1 MGRRESPLDPDAG
14 PVQRFAYELRALRRD
29 AGGPTYRTMAAR
41 GGYSVTT
48 LAQAAAGERLPSLPV
63 LRAYVAA
70 CGGDEAEWEH
80 RWREAAAEAAAVP
93 SAAADDEPAPYLGLA
108 RFEPGDREKFF
119 GREQLTGE
127 LLTVVA
133 ENRFAALVGASG
145 SGKSSLL
152 RAGLIPALQHA
163 DEPHRRPAAIRILTP
178 GAHPLAAHAAP
189 LCPADGARDTV
200 VVIDQFEETFTLCR
214 SQEERAGFID
224 RLLTARRPDSRLR
237 VVIAVR
243 ADFYGRCAE
252 HRALAAALRGTSLL
266 VGPMSQEE
274 LRQAIVGPAATR
286 GALVER
292 ALTARLVTE
301 VTDQPGGLPLLS
313 HALLETWRR
322 RKGRALTESSYEAAG
337 GLRGAIAHTGE
348 EVYAR
353 LTPGEAVL
361 ARHLLLR
368 LIMPGEGA
376 PDTRRPADRAELL
389 AVGEGTAPVL
399 ERLAR
404 ARLITLEESSADL
417 AHEALIT
424 AWPRLS
430 SWVEED
436 RERLRLHRRLT
447 DAANAWE
454 ESGRDTGALYRGNRL
469 AAVEEAFAGRGGAY
483 DGKDGKGGAYDGK
496 DGKVGE
502 VALTGHERAFL
513 AAAVTARTRDR
524 RRSRSLLGTLSVLLV
539 LALVAGVVAWQQ
551 NRTSEKRRTEAVAR
565 KVSALANGMRF
576 SDPVTAM
583 RLSVA
588 AWRVADTPETRAGL
602 MGAHTQPEEDVF
614 TVPESLDSQ
623 QFLSQDGRT
632 LVVADR
638 GHVTKWDVR
647 TKRRTG
653 KYPGLGR
660 HVGTAT
666 HLSPDARGL
675 LLETDDGV
683 FVWDIGTGRTAGRRL
698 GSPDAV
704 TLGFGSTAR
713 TVVLGDT
720 AAVRLRV
727 WDTVR
732 RRVLFT
738 SPVGQVEAAVV
749 SPDER
754 MVALCPAGSRLQVWD
769 IAQRRRLPVPG
780 SLPRGGDDRCAE
792 VRFAPDS
799 RTVAAVTPDAVRI
812 WRARTGKPLPGV
824 DQVGV
829 SSLEF
834 GADGRFMVTSDAE
847 EISLWRLSD
856 AEDPVLRYP
865 VSTLSVGRLSLDLD
879 DRRIRY
885 LSQRQMRGGVVRSVA
900 LRGAAA
906 PTWQEPAVSEAAF
919 GPDGRL
925 LARSWQGADG
935 VRFQLFDVRT
945 GRRTRELP
953 RLRCTAEYVDDC
965 LEDMT
970 FSADGRTLAYR
981 TGPVDSGER
990 ERFTIWDV
998 AAGRDRTPKAL
1009 RAPGLGG
1016 EGVLSMALSPEG
1028 RSLFLSRGEEQ
1039 DGRTEVYDVRRGTRT
1054 KVLRGM
1060 GGGALA
1066 VRPDGRLLVNANGRV
1081 ADPRGGRVTR
1091 VSLGQDSD
1099 SVTAITFSPDGRLFA
1114 AGDASGR
1121 VTLWD
1126 GELRRRVGQFDGTFT
1141 SERQD
1146 AAEPVGTLAFSPDG
1160 QTLAV
1165 GGSEG
1170 TLRLWDATANQALG
1184 AALPTPGDRQITL
1197 AFAPDSATV
1206 YAAGERVPLQRYRVA
1221 PQQVA
1226 SDVCARTSTGLSRRD
1241 WKAYIPDV
1249 PYRPTC

>member
-63 LRAYVAA
+63 LKAYVAA
-70 CGGDEAEWEH
+70 CGGDETEWEH
-80 RWREAAAEAAAVP
+80 RWREAGAEAAAVP
-93 SAAADDEPAPYLGLA
+93 SDADDEPAPYLGLA
-108 RFEPGDREKFF
+108 RFEPGDRERFF
-119 GREQLTGE
+119 GRGQLTGE
-127 LLTVVA
+127 LLAVVA

-152 RAGLIPALQHA
+152 RAGLVPALQHA
-163 DEPHRRPAAIRILTP
+163 EEPRRRPAAIRILTP

-189 LCPADGARDTV
+189 LSPADGDRDTV
-200 VVIDQFEETFTLCR
+200 VVIDQFEEAFTLCR
-214 SQEERAGFID
+214 SQEERTAFID
-224 RLLTARRPDSRLR
+224 RLLTARQPDSRLR

-301 VTDQPGGLPLLS
+301 VTDEPGGLPLLS

-337 GLRGAIAHTGE
+337 GLRGAIARTGE

-353 LTPGEAVL
+353 LTPGEAAL

-368 LIMPGEGA
+368 LITPGEGA

-389 AVGEGTAPVL
+389 AVGPGAAQVL
-399 ERLAR
+399 EQLAR
-404 ARLITLEESSADL
+404 ARLITLEESSAEL

-424 AWPRLS
+424 AWPRLNT
-430 SWVEED
+430 WVEED

-454 ESGRDTGALYRGNRL
+454 ESGRDSGALYRGNRL
-469 AAVEEAFAGRGGAY
+469 AAVEEAFAGR
-483 DGKDGKGGAYDGK
+483 DGEA
-496 DGKVGE
+496 
-502 VALTGHERAFL
+502 ALTGHERAFL
-513 AAAVTARTRDR
+513 AAAVAARTRDR

-539 LALVAGVVAWQQ
+539 LALVAGTVAWQQ

-565 KVSALANGMRF
+565 KVSALADGMRF

-583 RLSVA
+583 RLNVA

-602 MGAHTQPEEDVF
+602 MGAHTQLEEDMF
-614 TVPESLDSQ
+614 SVPESLDSQ
-623 QFLSQDGRT
+623 QFLSRDGRT

-647 TKRRTG
+647 TERRTG
-653 KYPGLGR
+653 RYPGLGR
-660 HVGTAT
+660 HVGSAT
-666 HLSPDARGL
+666 YLSPDARGL

-683 FVWDIGTGRTAGRRL
+683 FVWDIAAGRIAGRRL

-704 TLGFGSTAR
+704 SLGFGSSAR

-720 AAVRLRV
+720 AAVRARV

-732 RRVLFT
+732 RRLLFT
-738 SPVGQVEAAVV
+738 APVGQVEAAVV

-754 MVALCPAGSRLQVWD
+754 LVALCPARGRLQVWD
-769 IAQRRRLPVPG
+769 MAERRRLPVPA
-780 SLPRGGDDRCAE
+780 SLPRAGSDACAE

-799 RTVAAVTPDAVRI
+799 RTVAAVTPDAVRR
-812 WRARTGKPLPGV
+812 WRARTGSTLPGV
-824 DQVGV
+824 DQPGL
-829 SSLEF
+829 STLEF
-834 GADGRFMVTSDAE
+834 GADGKFIVTSDAQ
-847 EISLWRLSD
+847 EISLWRLAD
-856 AEDPVLRYP
+856 AEKPVLRYP
-865 VSTLSVGRLSLDLD
+865 VTTQSVGQLSLDLD

-885 LSQRQMRGGVVRSVA
+885 LSQRRMRGGVVRSLA

-906 PTWQEPAVSEAAF
+906 GTWLERAVSGAAF
-919 GPDGRL
+919 GADGRL
-925 LARSWQGADG
+925 LIRSRQETDG
-935 VRFQLFDVRT
+935 TTRFQLFDVPT
-945 GRRTRELP
+945 GRRGKELP
-953 RLRCTAEYVDDC
+953 QLRCTEEYVDDC
-965 LEDMT
+965 LEDMAI
-970 FSADGRTLAYR
+970 SADGGTLALR
-981 TGPVDSGER
+981 TGPVDSAAGER
-990 ERFTIWDV
+990 FAVWDV
-998 AAGRDRTPKAL
+998 DAGRDRTPKAL
-1009 RAPGLGG
+1009 RAPGRDT
-1016 EGVLSMALSPEG
+1016 EGVLRMALSPQG
-1028 RSLFLSRGEEQ
+1028 SSLFVSRGDE
-1039 DGRTEVYDVRRGTRT
+1039 GPTEVYDVRGGRRT

-1060 GGGALA
+1060 GGALA
-1066 VRPDGRLLVNANGRV
+1066 VRPDGRLLVAASSRM
-1081 ADPRGGRVTR
+1081 ADLRDGRVTR
-1091 VSLGQDSD
+1091 VSLGLDSD
-1099 SVTAITFSPDGRLFA
+1099 SLTAITFSPDGRLFA
-1114 AGDASGR
+1114 AGDTSGR

-1126 GELRRRVGQFDGTFT
+1126 GELRRRVGEFDGTFT

-1146 AAEPVGTLAFSPDG
+1146 AAEPVSTLAFSPDG
-1160 QTLAV
+1160 ETLAV

-1184 AALPTPGDRQITL
+1184 AALPTPGDLQLSL
-1197 AFAPDSATV
+1197 AFGPDSATL

-1221 PQQVA
+1221 PRKVA
-1226 SDVCARTSTGLSRRD
+1226 SDVCVRTDTGLSRRD

>member
-14 PVQRFAYELRALRRD
+14 PVQRFASELRALRRD

-41 GGYSVTT
+41 GGYSATT

-70 CGGDEAEWEH
+70 CGGDGAAWE
-80 RWREAAAEAAAVP
+80 RRLREAGAEAAAVP
-93 SAAADDEPAPYLGLA
+93 SAAADEPAPYLGLA

-119 GREQLTGE
+119 GRERLTGE

-178 GAHPLAAHAAP
+178 GTHPFTAHAAP
-189 LCPADGARDTV
+189 LSPADGERDTV
-200 VVIDQFEETFTLCR
+200 VVIDQFEEAFTLCR
-214 SQEERAGFID
+214 SQEERARFID
-224 RLLTARRPDSRLR
+224 LLLTARRPDSRLR

-266 VGPMSQEE
+266 VGPMSRGEV
-274 LRQAIVGPAATR
+274 RQAIVGPAATR

-301 VTDQPGGLPLLS
+301 VADEPGGLPLLS

-322 RKGRALTESSYEAAG
+322 RRGRALTESSYEAAG

-353 LTPGEAVL
+353 LTPAEAAL

-368 LIMPGEGA
+368 LITPGEGV

-389 AVGEGTAPVL
+389 AVGPGAASVL
-399 ERLAR
+399 EQLAR
-404 ARLITLEESSADL
+404 ARLVTLEESSADL

-430 SWVEED
+430 TWVEED

-447 DAANAWE
+447 DAANVWE

-469 AAVEEAFAGRGGAY
+469 TAVEEAFGGR
-483 DGKDGKGGAYDGK
+483 D
-496 DGKVGE
+496 GE
-502 VALTGHERAFL
+502 VALTAHERAFL
-513 AAAVTARTRDR
+513 AAAVAARTRDR
-524 RRSRSLLGTLSVLLV
+524 RRNRSLLGTLTVLLV
-539 LALVAGVVAWQQ
+539 LALLAGAIAWQQ

-602 MGAHTQPEEDVF
+602 MGAHTQPEEDVL

-623 QFLSQDGRT
+623 QFLSRDGRT

-638 GHVTKWDVR
+638 SHVTKWDVR

-653 KYPGLGR
+653 TYPGLGR
-660 HVGTAT
+660 HVGAAT

-675 LLETDDGV
+675 LLETEDGV
-683 FVWDIGTGRTAGRRL
+683 FVWDIGAGRTSGRRI

-704 TLGFGSTAR
+704 GLGFGSTAR

-720 AAVRLRV
+720 AAVRARV
-727 WDTVR
+727 WDTER
-732 RRVLFT
+732 RRVLF
-738 SPVGQVEAAVV
+738 SAPAGQVEAAVV

-754 MVALCPAGSRLQVWD
+754 LVALCPAGSRLQVWD
-769 IAQRRRLPVPG
+769 MAGRRRLPVPG
-780 SLPRGGDDRCAE
+780 SLPRRGDDTCAE

-799 RTVAAVTPDAVRI
+799 RTVAALAPDAVRM
-812 WRARTGKPLPGV
+812 WRARTGASLPGI

-829 SSLEF
+829 TSLEF
-834 GADGRFMVTSDAE
+834 GADGRFVVTSDAE
-847 EISLWRLSD
+847 EISLWRPAD
-856 AEDPVLRYP
+856 AERPVLRYP
-865 VSTLSVGRLSLDLD
+865 VGTQSVGQLSLDLD

-885 LSQRQMRGGVVRSVA
+885 LSQRRMRGGVVRSLA
-900 LRGAAA
+900 LRDAAA
-906 PTWQEPAVSEAAF
+906 RTWLEPEVSGAAF
-919 GPDGRL
+919 GADGRL
-925 LARSWQGADG
+925 LVGSRQEADG
-935 VRFQLFDVRT
+935 IRFQLYDVRT
-945 GRRTRELP
+945 RRPARELP
-953 RLRCTAEYVDDC
+953 RLRCPEEQVGDC
-965 LEDMT
+965 LEGMA

-981 TGPVDSGER
+981 TGPVDSAAGER
-990 ERFTIWDV
+990 LAVWDV
-998 AAGRDRTPKAL
+998 AAGRDRTPKSL
-1009 RAPGLGG
+1009 RAPGRNAEGG
-1016 EGVLSMALSPEG
+1016 FSMALSPDG
-1028 RSLFLSRGEEQ
+1028 SSLFLSRGEGA
-1039 DGRTEVYDVRRGTRT
+1039 DGHTEVYDVRRGNRT
-1054 KVLRGM
+1054 KVLRGL
-1060 GGGALA
+1060 GGDLA
-1066 VRPDGRLLVNANGRV
+1066 VRPNGRMLVAASGRTADLRDGRVRRV
-1081 ADPRGGRVTR
+1081 GPGLDAD
-1091 VSLGQDSD
+1091 SL
-1099 SVTAITFSPDGRLFA
+1099 TAITFSPDGRLFA

-1121 VTLWD
+1121 VSLWD
-1126 GELRRRVGQFDGTFT
+1126 GELRRRVGEFDGTFT

-1146 AAEPVGTLAFSPDG
+1146 VAEPVAALAFSPDG
-1160 QTLAV
+1160 RTLAV

-1184 AALPTPGDRQITL
+1184 AALPTPGDLQLSL
-1197 AFAPDSATV
+1197 AFGPDSATV
-1206 YAAGERVPLQRYRVA
+1206 YAAGEHVPVQRYRVA
-1221 PQQVA
+1221 PRRVA
-1226 SDVCARTSTGLSRRD
+1226 SDVCARTGTGLSRRD
-1241 WKAYIPDV
+1241 WKAYVPDV

>member
-1 MGRRESPLDPDAG
+1 MGRRETPLDPDAG

-29 AGGPTYRTMAAR
+29 AGGPTYRTMAAQA
-41 GGYSVTT
+41 GYSATT
-48 LAQAAAGERLPSLPV
+48 LAQAASGERLPSLPV

-70 CGGDEAEWEH
+70 CGGDETKWER
-80 RWREAAAEAAAVP
+80 RWHEAGAEAAAVP
-93 SAAADDEPAPYLGLA
+93 SAADDEPAPYLGLA

-119 GREQLTGE
+119 GRGQLTAE
-127 LLTVVA
+127 LLGVVR

-152 RAGLIPALQHA
+152 RAGLIPALQ
-163 DEPHRRPAAIRILTP
+163 DTEEPHRRPAAIRILTP
-178 GAHPLAAHAAP
+178 GAHPLTTHAAA
-189 LCPADGARDTV
+189 LSPADGDRDTV

-214 SQEERAGFID
+214 SHEERAGFID

-252 HRALAAALRGTSLL
+252 HRALAAALPGSSLL
-266 VGPMSQEE
+266 VGPMSREE

-292 ALTARLVTE
+292 ALTARLLTE
-301 VTDQPGGLPLLS
+301 VTDEPGGLPLLS

-337 GLRGAIAHTGE
+337 GLRGAIARTGE

-353 LTPGEAVL
+353 LTPDEAAL

-368 LIMPGEGA
+368 LITPGEGA
-376 PDTRRPADRAELL
+376 PDTRRPAGRAELL
-389 AVGEGTAPVL
+389 AVDPGAARVL

-404 ARLITLEESSADL
+404 ARLITLEESSVVL

-430 SWVEED
+430 GWVEEH
-436 RERLRLHRRLT
+436 REQLGLHRRLT
-447 DAANAWE
+447 DAANVWE

-469 AAVEEAFAGRGGAY
+469 TAVEEAFAG
-483 DGKDGKGGAYDGK
+483 KDGD
-496 DGKVGE
+496 
-502 VALTGHERAFL
+502 VALTGHERSFL
-513 AAAVTARTRDR
+513 EAAVAARSGERRR
-524 RRSRSLLGTLSVLLV
+524 RRSLLATLSVLLV
-539 LALVAGVVAWQQ
+539 LALVAGVAAWQQ
-551 NRTSEKRRTEAVAR
+551 NRTSERRRTEAVAR

-602 MGAHTQPEEDVF
+602 MGAHTQPEEDVL

-623 QFLSQDGRT
+623 QFMSRDGRT

-638 GHVTKWDVR
+638 AHVTKWDVR

-653 KYPGLGR
+653 TYPGLGD
-660 HVGTAT
+660 HVGSAT

-675 LLETDDGV
+675 LVETADGV
-683 FVWDIGTGRTAGRRL
+683 LVRDIAAGRPAGRPL

-704 TLGFGSTAR
+704 SLGFGSTVR
-713 TVVLGDT
+713 TVVLGD
-720 AAVRLRV
+720 AATGRLRV

-738 SPVGQVEAAVV
+738 SPGGQVEAAVV

-754 MVALCPAGSRLQVWD
+754 MVALCAAGRPLQVWD
-769 IAQRRRLPVPG
+769 MPRARRLPVPG
-780 SLPRGGDDRCAE
+780 SLPRAGDDTCAA
-792 VRFAPDS
+792 VRFTPDS
-799 RTVAAVTPDAVRI
+799 RAVAAVTPDTVRM
-812 WRARTGKPLPGV
+812 WRARTGKPLPGI
-824 DQVGV
+824 DQAEVTD
-829 SSLEF
+829 LEF
-834 GADGRFMVTSDAE
+834 GSDGRFAVTSDAD
-847 EISLWRLSD
+847 EISLWRLSGAD
-856 AEDPVLRYP
+856 DPVLRYP
-865 VSTLSVGRLSLDLD
+865 VTTLSVGQLSLDLD

-885 LSQRQMRGGVVRSVA
+885 LSQRRMRGGVVRSVA
-900 LRGAAA
+900 LRGATTT
-906 PTWQEPAVSEAAF
+906 TWLEPPVSGAAF
-919 GPDGRL
+919 GADGRL
-925 LARSWQGADG
+925 LATSRQETDG
-935 VRFQLFDVRT
+935 PRFRLSDARA
-945 GRRTRELP
+945 GRPARELP
-953 RLRCTAEYVDDC
+953 RLKCAEEYVDDC

-981 TGPVDSGER
+981 TGPVDSAAGER
-990 ERFTIWDV
+990 FAIWDV

-1009 RAPGLGG
+1009 RAPGRKGA
-1016 EGVLSMALSPEG
+1016 GVPAMALSPEG
-1028 RSLFLSRGEEQ
+1028 KFLFLTREDDEHAM
-1039 DGRTEVYDVRRGTRT
+1039 VYDVRRGNRT

-1066 VRPDGRLLVNANGRV
+1066 VRPDGRLLVSAGGRT
-1081 ADPRGGRVTR
+1081 ADPRTGRVTR
-1091 VSLGQDSD
+1091 VDLGQD
-1099 SVTAITFSPDGRLFA
+1099 SVTAIAFSPDGRLFA

-1121 VTLWD
+1121 VALWD
-1126 GELRRRVGQFDGTFT
+1126 GELRRRVGEFDGTFT

-1146 AAEPVGTLAFSPDG
+1146 AAEPVSALAFSPDG
-1160 QTLAV
+1160 GVLAV

-1184 AALPTPGDRQITL
+1184 SALPTPGDRQLSL
-1197 AFAPDSATV
+1197 AFGPDGATL
-1206 YAAGERVPLQRYRVA
+1206 YAAGERVPRQSYRVT
-1221 PQQVA
+1221 PRQVA
-1226 SDVCARTSTGLSRRD
+1226 SAVCARTGTGLSRRD
-1241 WKAYIPDV
+1241 WQAYIPDA

>member
-14 PVQRFAYELRALRRD
+14 PVERFAYELRALRRD

-41 GGYSVTT
+41 GEYSVTT

-70 CGGDEAEWEH
+70 CGGDETEWEH
-80 RWREAAAEAAAVP
+80 RWRAAGAEAAVVP
-93 SAAADDEPAPYLGLA
+93 SAADDEPAPYLGLA

-127 LLTVVA
+127 LLTVVT

-178 GAHPLAAHAAP
+178 GARPLAAHAAP
-189 LCPADGARDTV
+189 LSPADGERDTV

-266 VGPMSQEE
+266 VGPMSQDE
-274 LRQAIVGPAATR
+274 LRQAIVGPAATQ

-301 VTDQPGGLPLLS
+301 VTDEPGGLPLLS

-348 EVYAR
+348 ELYAR
-353 LTPGEAVL
+353 LTSDEAAL

-368 LIMPGEGA
+368 LITPGEGA

-389 AVGEGTAPVL
+389 AVDPGAAPVL

-404 ARLITLEESSADL
+404 ARLITLEESSAEL

-430 SWVEED
+430 TWVEED

-447 DAANAWE
+447 DAASAWE
-454 ESGRDTGALYRGNRL
+454 ESGHDTGALYRGNRL
-469 AAVEEAFAGRGGAY
+469 AAVEEAFAGR
-483 DGKDGKGGAYDGK
+483 DGD
-496 DGKVGE
+496 

-539 LALVAGVVAWQQ
+539 LALVAGAVAWQQ

-614 TVPESLDSQ
+614 TAPESLESQ
-623 QFLSQDGRT
+623 QFLSRDGRT

-638 GHVTKWDVR
+638 GHITKWDVR
-647 TKRRTG
+647 TKRTTG

-660 HVGTAT
+660 HVGSAT

-675 LLETDDGV
+675 LVETEDGV
-683 FVWDIGTGRTAGRRL
+683 FVWDIAAGRAGHPL
-698 GSPDAV
+698 GSPNAV
-704 TLGFGSTAR
+704 GLGFGSTAR

-720 AAVRLRV
+720 ADVRPRV
-727 WDTVR
+727 WDTAR

-738 SPVGQVEAAVV
+738 APVGQVEAAVV

-769 IAQRRRLPVPG
+769 MAQRRRLPVPD
-780 SLPRGGDDRCAE
+780 SLPSKGDDTCAD

-799 RTVAAVTPDAVRI
+799 RTVAAVTPDAVRL
-812 WRARTGKPLPGV
+812 WGARTGKPLPGV

-829 SSLEF
+829 TSLEF
-834 GADGRFMVTSDAE
+834 GADGKFLVTSDAE

-856 AEDPVLRYP
+856 AENPVLRYP
-865 VSTLSVGRLSLDLD
+865 VTTQSVGRLSLDLD

-900 LRGAAA
+900 LRGATAT
-906 PTWQEPAVSEAAF
+906 TWLEPAVSDAAF
-919 GPDGRL
+919 APDGRL
-925 LARSWQGADG
+925 LARSRQEADG
-935 VRFQLFDVRT
+935 IRFRLFDVRT
-945 GRRTRELP
+945 GRHTRELP
-953 RLRCTAEYVDDC
+953 RLRCTEEHVDDC
-965 LEDMT
+965 LEDMA
-970 FSADGRTLAYR
+970 FSADGRTFAHR
-981 TGPVDSGER
+981 TGPVDSAAGER
-990 ERFTIWDV
+990 FAIWDV

-1009 RAPGLGG
+1009 RAPGREEAGNLA
-1016 EGVLSMALSPEG
+1016 MALSPDG
-1028 RSLFLSRGEEQ
+1028 KSLFLSRGEDEE
-1039 DGRTEVYDVRRGTRT
+1039 GHTEVYDVRRGNRT

-1066 VRPDGRLLVNANGRV
+1066 VRPDGRLLVNANGRT
-1081 ADPRGGRVTR
+1081 ADLRDGRVSR
-1091 VSLGQDSD
+1091 AGLGQDT
-1099 SVTAITFSPDGRLFA
+1099 VTTIAFSPDGRLFA
-1114 AGDASGR
+1114 AGDTSGR
-1121 VTLWD
+1121 VTVWD
-1126 GELRRRVGQFDGTFT
+1126 GELRRRVGEFDGTFT

-1146 AAEPVGTLAFSPDG
+1146 VAEPVGTLAFSPDG
-1160 QTLAV
+1160 KTLAV

-1170 TLRLWDATANQALG
+1170 TLRLWDTTANQPLG
-1184 AALPTPGDRQITL
+1184 AALPTPGDRQISL
-1197 AFAPDSATV
+1197 AFGPDSATL
-1206 YAAGERVPLQRYRVA
+1206 YAAGERVPLQRHRVA
-1221 PQQVA
+1221 PRQVA
-1226 SDVCARTSTGLSRRD
+1226 SDVCARTGAGLSRRD
-1241 WKAYIPDV
+1241 WRAYIADV